1 MRMRGIVDD
10 IASFEKEKINTSDAG
25 KGSASSSLL
34 LAIFKPIPSVSTKNT
49 KEEKDEQ
56 KDYRQLF
63 VCDAR
68 RNNVLFFS
76 ITNEIAVFDVM

>member
-34 LAIFKPIPSVSTKNT
+34 LAIFKPIPSVSTQNT

-56 KDYRQLF
+56 ERLQTTF
-63 VCDAR
+63 CV
-68 RNNVLFFS
+68 
-76 ITNEIAVFDVM
+76 